1 VNRIFLDT
9 NVLLDFV
16 LDRKPFSDEAE
27 DIFQLKIVER
37 KKLFTSVL
45 SMANVAYVVRKAK
58 MNPFLVLDELV
69 NWIDLVSLTKED
81 FEMARASKFKD
92 FEDALQY
99 YSAASI
105 KADAIISRDVKGFS
119 ISSIPVY
126 TPNQFLKD
134 NKK

>member
-27 DIFQLKIVER
+27 DIFQLKILER
-37 KKLFTSVL
+37 TKLFTSVL

-69 NWIDLVSLTKED
+69 NWIELVSLTKED

-119 ISSIPVY
+119 ASSIPVY

-134 NKK
+134 IKK